1 MELVYT
7 KSFEAYLQLEKGLSS
22 ATIVAYLRDL
32 QKLVEYFEM
41 QDIEQPITATTLE
54 QLQGF
59 LTYLNEL
66 GLSVNSQA
74 RIVSG
79 IKAFFEYL
87 ILEELVEYDPS
98 VLLSAPKSTQS
109 LPAVLSPQD
118 IANMINAIDHSKA
131 EGLRNRAIIE
141 VLYACGLR
149 VSELTDLKLSNL
161 YLKVGFVKV
170 IGKGNKERMI
180 PIGETAIK
188 HLEFYLHE
196 RAQMTNI
203 KPKSEDIVFLN
214 RRGGQLSRQ
223 MIFYVVK
230 DLAALAGI
238 DQVISPH
245 TFRHSFA
252 THLIEGGANLK
263 IIQDLLGHRSITTT
277 ELYTHLDMTYL
288 RETIQQ
294 FHPRNQKPS

>member
-1 MELVYT
+1 MELVYI

-32 QKLVEYFEM
+32 QKLVQYFEIH
-41 QDIEQPITATTLE
+41 DIEQPMAAITLE

-87 ILEELVEYDPS
+87 ILEEVVEYDPS
-98 VLLSAPKSTQS
+98 VLLSAPKLTRS
-109 LPAVLSPQD
+109 LPAVLSPQE

-230 DLAALAGI
+230 DLATLAGI

-288 RETIQQ
+288 RETIQL

>member
-32 QKLVEYFEM
+32 QKLVEYFEI

-109 LPAVLSPQD
+109 LPAVLSPQE

-131 EGLRNRAIIE
+131 EGLRNRAIVE

-288 RETIQQ
+288 RKTIQQ

>member
-32 QKLVEYFEM
+32 QKLVEYFEI